1 MDKLDIAIIQAL
13 QEDARKPYTDIAKTL
28 NVAESTVRNRV
39 ARLLDDDTLRL
50 RATFDYMKLGFNAS
64 AFLNVV
70 VRPGKLEEV
79 AHKLKA
85 IPEVSYLLAITG
97 TPDLLAELTCR
108 DHQHLME
115 VITQRVHAI
124 DGIVSTSTSII
135 MKVYKEL
142 LPTINQ
148 ECDWRLEIGD

>member
-13 QEDARKPYTDIAKTL
+13 QEDARKPYTDIAKVL
-28 NVAESTVRNRV
+28 NVSESTVRNRV
-39 ARLLDDDTLRL
+39 TRLLDDDTLRL

-70 VRPGKLEEV
+70 VQPGSLDTV
-79 AHKLKA
+79 ATQLKA

-108 DHQHLME
+108 DHQHLMD
-115 VITQRVHAI
+115 VITQKIHI
-124 DGIVSTSTSII
+124 IPGIVSTSTSII
-135 MKVYKEL
+135 LKVYKEL
-142 LPTINQ
+142 LPNINP
-148 ECDWRLEIGD
+148 EARLEAGD